1 MKVPLVKL
9 FFGNSMNI
17 RNKFS
22 LLKKASSFFYFT
34 QIYLRNSISIL
45 L

>member
-9 FFGNSMNI
+9 FFGNSTSI
-17 RNKFS
+17 RSKFS
-22 LLKKASSFFYFT
+22 LSKKASSFFYFT
-34 QIYLRNSISIL
+34 HIYLKNSISIL

>member
-9 FFGNSMNI
+9 FFGNSTSI
-17 RNKFS
+17 RSKFGLS
-22 LLKKASSFFYFT
+22 KKASSFFYFT

>member
-9 FFGNSMNI
+9 FFGNSTSI
-17 RNKFS
+17 RSKFS
-22 LLKKASSFFYFT
+22 LLTKASSFFYFT

-45 L
+45 F